1 MAHMIENYIGIVNAE
16 HRKPWWDGMAI
27 DGTCQYVNRPMLAE
41 EVLAGLGA
49 DKWTIEKVPAKHN
62 DIIIPNQ
69 HHVIR
74 REEGKAD
81 KILSRKTVADGYKV
95 FQPVESMNILDSLAG
110 PGNLLQ
116 YNTAGTLDNG
126 RRIFMTALIES
137 LTFEVL
143 RDDPV
148 QLYLVIYDG
157 WDGSTCLSYLRSGVR
172 VVCQNTMNQALGS
185 NTGHVKIRHTKNAQV
200 NLDEARKALDI
211 SVKHSEEFREAM
223 DYLARKKVGEAAF
236 ADFLEEYIPVPEEK
250 AEGNNRSHTM
260 AVNQHAKLW
269 DAYDNPIGGDIP
281 GFMGTGWHAYNAVT
295 QHFSHAA
302 TSKKTKNGDT
312 EASRRQSSLWFG
324 TAASKTKRALDLLL
338 AA

>member
-1 MAHMIENYIGIVNAE
+1 MAHMIENYIGTVNDTY
-16 HRKPWWDGMAI
+16 RKPWWDGMAI

-49 DKWTIEKVPAKHN
+49 DKWTIEKAPAKHN

-81 KILSRKTVADGYKV
+81 KVLSRKTVADGYKV
-95 FQPVESMNILDSLAG
+95 FQPSESMSILDSLAG
-110 PGNLLQ
+110 PGNLIQ
-116 YNTAGTLDNG
+116 YNTAGTLDGG
-126 RRIFMTALIES
+126 RRIFMTALMES
-137 LTFEVL
+137 LTFEPIK
-143 RDDPV
+143 DDPV

-157 WDGSTCLSYLRSGVR
+157 YDGSTTLSLLRTSVR
-172 VVCQNTMNQALGS
+172 VVCQNTANQALGS
-185 NTGHVKIRHTKNAQV
+185 NTGHVKIRHTKNAKV
-200 NLDEARKALDI
+200 SLDEARKALDI
-211 SVKHSEEFREAM
+211 SVKHSQEFREAM
-223 DYLARKKVGEAAF
+223 DYLARKKMGEAAF

-281 GFMGTGWHAYNAVT
+281 GFMGTGWHAYNAIT

-302 TSKKTKNGDT
+302 TSKKTKNGDS